1 MQTSLLTTKFY
12 FPTTRPSLVRRPRLV
27 QRLQAGLRGPLTLI
41 SAPAGSGKTTLVSEW
56 RDGPGAGMPVAW
68 LSLDQADNDTSLFFQ
83 YLAACLEALQ
93 PGLLEKILPRLQS
106 SELPP
111 GEALMTILV
120 NDISSLTQDAVLV
133 LDDYHVIENSSLHQA
148 LAFLL
153 EHLPPQLHLVLLT
166 RADPSLPLARLR
178 ARGDLAEIR
187 LEHLRFSLD
196 ETDQFLNQ
204 VMKLALTRDQISALE
219 RRSEGWIAGLQLAAL
234 SLQDQP
240 DPDHFVSAFTGS
252 HHYLFD
258 YLAEEVLN
266 HLQPDFKTF
275 LSETALLDR
284 MNASLCNAVTG
295 RQDGQAM
302 LEKLEQNNLF
312 LIPLDNERGWFRY
325 HHLFAD
331 QLRARLRHL
340 DPGRI
345 PELLRR
351 ASGWYAREGFL
362 EAAISYSLQA
372 EDFKRAVVLI
382 EQYAPTMTSQ
392 GRVGTLAAWN
402 STLPEQS
409 LAGHPRLGL
418 ALVWALYLKYQFDEC
433 EARLQKVEQKLSPED
448 ELQIRGELA
457 LWHGIIARRHSNLEQ
472 SRIFLCQALEQLPPE
487 NPALLGR
494 AHIFLGMTWLESD
507 ANEAHKQFI
516 QARDAFAGD
525 KNIHGELA
533 ALYFLAWTERLQG
546 ALVRAWLTC
555 EHAMH
560 LAEQVPDWPVASYA
574 HLATAEL
581 LYERNELEQAA
592 VQVKKASELAETGGH
607 TDNLVIAS
615 LDAARIKRASRDW
628 EGAQKLLEHTSDMAA
643 DPIII
648 MVKVQLNLEQVRLFL
663 AQGKTP
669 QAYEWWQQN
678 HASLPSG
685 TFFSYALDQI
695 IQARLLLARQETH
708 AAGALLAALLEPVE
722 NAGMGQLAMQINC
735 LQALALKGQGQKDAA
750 LESLQR
756 AISAAKKEG
765 NLRPFLD
772 EGISIL
778 DLLHL
783 AKNRGISQEFT
794 AHLLEVIP
802 SEEPDKPARS
812 ASPGPLSKREIEL
825 LRLVADGCSNKE
837 IATALVISVGTV
849 KRHTVNIFN
858 KLDVKNRTEAAARAR
873 ELGLL

>member
-1 MQTSLLTTKFY
+1 
-12 FPTTRPSLVRRPRLV
+12 
-27 QRLQAGLRGPLTLI
+27 
-41 SAPAGSGKTTLVSEW
+41 
-56 RDGPGAGMPVAW
+56 MPVAW
-68 LSLDQADNDTSLFFQ
+68 LSLDQADNDASLFFQ
-83 YLAACLEALQ
+83 YLAACLDVIQ
-93 PGLLEKILPRLQS
+93 PEVLRKTLNLLQS
-106 SELPP
+106 AEMPSV
-111 GEALMTILV
+111 EALMAVLV
-120 NDISSLTQDAVLV
+120 NSLSGLTQDAILA
-133 LDDYHVIENSSLHQA
+133 LDDYHTIENSNIHRA

-153 EHLPPQLHLVLLT
+153 DHLPAHLHLVLLT
-166 RADPSLPLARLR
+166 RSDPPLPLARLR
-178 ARGDLAEIR
+178 ARGHMIEIR

-234 SLQDQP
+234 SLQNQP
-240 DPDHFVSAFTGS
+240 DPDHFVLAFTGS
-252 HHYLFD
+252 HHYIFD

-275 LSETALLDR
+275 LLETALLDR

-295 RQDGQAM
+295 RQDGLAM

-312 LIPLDNERGWFRY
+312 LIPLDDEQSWYRY

-331 QLRARLRHL
+331 HLRARLRHL

-351 ASGWYAREGFL
+351 ASDWHAREGFL
-362 EAAISYSLQA
+362 EAAISFSLRA
-372 EDFKRAVVLI
+372 EDFKRAAVLI

-402 STLPEQS
+402 STLPERS
-409 LAGHPRLGL
+409 LAGRPRLGL

-433 EARLQKVEQKLSPED
+433 ETRLQKVEQNLSPED
-448 ELQIRGELA
+448 EIQIRGELA

-472 SRIFLCQALEQLPPE
+472 SRIFLCQALEQLPLE

-494 AHIFLGMTWLESD
+494 AHIFLGMTWLEND

-516 QARDAFAGD
+516 QARDASAGD
-525 KNIHGELA
+525 KNIQGELA

-555 EHAMH
+555 ERAMH

-581 LYERNELEQAA
+581 LYERNELEQAGA
-592 VQVKKASELAETGGH
+592 YVKKASELAETGGH

-615 LDAARIKRASRDW
+615 LDAVRIKRASRDW

-643 DPIII
+643 DPTII

-663 AQGKTP
+663 AQGKIP

-708 AAGALLAALLEPVE
+708 EAGALLAALLERVE
-722 NAGMGQLAMQINC
+722 NAGMGQLAMQIFC
-735 LQALALKGQGQKDAA
+735 LQALALKAQGRKDEA
-750 LESLQR
+750 LQSLQR
-756 AISAAKKEG
+756 ALSAAEKEG

-783 AKNRGISQEFT
+783 AKSRGISAEFT
-794 AHLLEVIP
+794 AHLMGAI
-802 SEEPDKPARS
+802 SNEEPAKPARS
-812 ASPGPLSKREIEL
+812 AWPGLLSKREIEL

-837 IATALVISVGTV
+837 IASALVISVGTV